1 MTTTYLNSVDLMD
14 VMGSLADAAWIITLH
29 NKQVKIIQDPMIPEL
44 VGKQL
49 DYSALNDIYTREYV
63 YPPDL
68 GRWEKILSWE
78 ALQALV
84 ASGVREKKF
93 DMRFSNP
100 LFGFEWHEARMNVLR
115 DEDGVANRILLTSRH
130 VNDFRKAQI
139 VEAAVQTEYDYVVYI
154 EADTNSYVMYT
165 ANHES
170 GTPVPPIASSD
181 YEKEVTEFHRLY
193 VPENDREEL
202 TRKLAIDH
210 VLSVLKNS
218 HEYILFCKVMEN
230 GAYRDKKLR
239 FSYFDREKNLLLLTR
254 TDIMEVREEK
264 RQKQL
269 LQDALEA
276 ARTANRAKSDFLSRM
291 SHDIRT
297 PMNAIIGMTTIA
309 SMHLADPGRIADCLT
324 KITTSSK
331 LLLNL
336 INEVLDMSKIESGH
350 ILLSEEEFELGEL
363 LQSIV
368 TMVQT
373 SLGQKRQDFRIHLH
387 QIKHEKLI
395 GDVPRIQQ
403 VLLNLISNAI
413 KYTPD
418 GGKITFAIEEKP
430 LRNKQYG
437 FFEISVSDNGIGMK
451 PDFLQKIFE
460 PFERADDAKLRNIQG
475 TGLGMAISR
484 NIANMMNGDIKVKS
498 EYGKGSVFTFTMEVK
513 LRGEEKFESDA
524 LKDLPVLV
532 VDDDEISCQ
541 GACACVNE
549 IGMKCEY
556 ALSGNEAIDKVK
568 KAHDMADDYFVVI
581 LDLMMPDMDGIET
594 ASHIRETVGR
604 DVPIII
610 LSAYDCPEFEKIA
623 QKAGIDGFIS
633 KPLMKSKLFY
643 LMKSIVTKQD
653 KTEVDIT
660 KPLYPFGNFTG
671 KRILLVE
678 DNELNREIASEL
690 LKETGAWIETAENGL
705 VAVNMIQAS
714 APGYY
719 DLVFMDIQ
727 MPIMDGYDSTRQI
740 RALTR
745 PDAVTLPIIAMSA
758 NAFAEDMEKSK
769 EAGMNGHLPKPID
782 FKKVRE
788 VLEKYLN

>member
-1 MTTTYLNSVDLMD
+1 MITTCLSSEDLLD
-14 VMGSLADAAWIITLH
+14 VMGSLADAAWFITLH
-29 NKQVKIIQDPMIPEL
+29 DKQVEIIRDPMIPEL
-44 VGKQL
+44 VGKRL
-49 DYSALNDIYTREYV
+49 DYSTLNDIYIREYV
-63 YPPDL
+63 YPPDI
-68 GRWEKILSWE
+68 GRWKKILSFE

-84 ASGVREKKF
+84 ASGVREEKF

-115 DEDGVANRILLTSRH
+115 DEGGVANRILLTSRY

-165 ANHES
+165 SNHES

-181 YEKEVTEFHRLY
+181 YEMEVTEFHRLY
-193 VPENDREEL
+193 VPENEREEL
-202 TRKLAIDH
+202 TKNLAIDN
-210 VLSVLKNS
+210 VLSVLKDS
-218 HEYILFCKVMEN
+218 YEYILFCKVMEN
-230 GAYRDKKLR
+230 GVYRDKKLR
-239 FSYFDREKNLLLLTR
+239 FSYFDKEKNLLLLTR

-276 ARTANRAKSDFLSRM
+276 ARIANRAKSDFLSRM

-309 SMHLADPGRIADCLT
+309 SMHLTDPGRIADCLT
-324 KITTSSK
+324 KITISSK

-373 SLGQKRQDFRIHLH
+373 SIGQKRQDFRIHLH

-403 VLLNLISNAI
+403 VLLNLLSNAI

-418 GGKITFAIEEKP
+418 GGRITFAIKEKP
-430 LRNKQYG
+430 LRNRQYG
-437 FFEISVSDNGIGMK
+437 LFEITVSDNGIGMK

-484 NIANMMNGDIKVKS
+484 NIANMMNGNIKVES

-513 LRGEEKFESDA
+513 VRGEEIFDTDV

-532 VDDDEISCQ
+532 VDDDEVSCQ

-568 KAHDMADDYFVVI
+568 RAHDMADDYFVVI
-581 LDLMMPDMDGIET
+581 LDLVMPDMDGIET
-594 ASHIRETVGR
+594 ASHIRDTVGR

-610 LSAYDCPEFEKIA
+610 LSAYDCPQFEMIA

-643 LMKSIVTKQD
+643 LMKNLVTKQD
-653 KTEVDIT
+653 KAEVDIT

-678 DNELNREIASEL
+678 DNELNREIASEI
-690 LKETGAWIETAENGL
+690 LKETGAWIEAAENGL
-705 VAVNMIQAS
+705 VAVNMIRAS

-719 DLVFMDIQ
+719 NLVFMDIQ

-745 PDAVTLPIIAMSA
+745 PDAVSLPIIAMSA
-758 NAFAEDMEKSK
+758 NAFAEDMERSK
-769 EAGMNGHLPKPID
+769 VAGMNEHLAKPID

-788 VLEKYLN
+788 VLEKYLS

>member
-193 VPENDREEL
+193 VPENEREEL

-210 VLSVLKNS
+210 VLSALKNS